1 MDGLLAARVVSMIC
15 LGLVT
20 WIVGEDIMCG
30 SDWENPAG
38 SLQNRNYILKTPNIP
53 WTPIVPWP

>member
-20 WIVGEDIMCG
+20 WIVGEDIIYTRVCAMCVIR
-30 SDWENPAG
+30 ENQAG
-38 SLQNRNYILKTPNIP
+38 SILRNEFLKIF
-53 WTPIVPWP
+53 